1 MASAAPRR
9 CGTRKAGC
17 AWTTGN
23 WRPPCRRV
31 QELWNQVE
39 TDNINALTDFAG
51 YKSDFLRLF
60 GFEVEGVDYEAPVNP
75 HAHIDGLA

>member
-1 MASAAPRR
+1 MARPRAAADEEGRLRVDDWELAPAVQ
-9 CGTRKAGC
+9 T
-17 AWTTGN
+17 
-23 WRPPCRRV
+23 RV

>member
-1 MASAAPRR
+1 M
-9 CGTRKAGC
+9 
-17 AWTTGN
+17 
-23 WRPPCRRV
+23 